1 MQNFDFIQKVK
12 EIEQNANNKILTDHF
27 NTWKCNEN
35 YNNECPDIYAGEV
48 DNGKVIKKWF
58 SKENREIQIQ
68 QGNSTQCYDFS
79 KLKPDTNK
87 ESIVIIL
94 ESPHHDEYE
103 LNSSW
108 NQPNPALGTTGT
120 NLEKYIDCLIDAV
133 SQLDPK
139 IMKGKYQ
146 IVLMNSIQYQ
156 CSLGRINGRLNDEIR
171 NLIFTSIWSKQ
182 EIKDDFSER
191 LKSYKPSIIFNC
203 CTSGNKGL
211 RQLIQQE
218 IEKNF
223 KNSNTTL
230 FEGTHPSSWYYENN
244 ITVEE
249 HRYFGKSGQSSSW
262 RAF

>member
-12 EIEQNANNKILTDHF
+12 EIEQNANNEILTDHF
-27 NTWKCNEN
+27 NTWMNKK

-94 ESPHHDEYE
+94 ESPHQDEYE

-133 SQLDPK
+133 SELDSK
-139 IMKGKYQ
+139 IMKEKYQ

-156 CSLGRINGRLNDEIR
+156 CSLGRINGCLNKEIR
-171 NLIFTSIWSKQ
+171 DLIFTSIWSKQ
-182 EIKDDFSER
+182 EMSPSSQSGTA
-191 LKSYKPSIIFNC
+191 SYLSPS
-203 CTSGNKGL
+203 SQKAGPRGD
-211 RQLIQQE
+211 RQQE
-218 IEKNF
+218 GRARVERVCLRLSAIEA
-223 KNSNTTL
+223 
-230 FEGTHPSSWYYENN
+230 
-244 ITVEE
+244 
-249 HRYFGKSGQSSSW
+249 R
-262 RAF
+262 R